1 MKNKFV
7 VVLHFWVDFS
17 FLRLLI
23 R

>member
-1 MKNKFV
+1 MKKKFV

-17 FLRLLI
+17 FLRLCI